1 MTESII
7 KNVRIASYNC
17 NSIRS
22 EIDVI
27 REILTRCDILLCQEI
42 ILPEEEISFVY
53 GIDHNFSCSVVPS
66 RLPNSSV
73 FNGRPV
79 GRYAIFFRKDLNFNL
94 EILATIVLFWCR
106 WR

>member
-1 MTESII
+1 MAESII
-7 KNVRIASYNC
+7 NKVRIVSYNC

-42 ILPEEEISFVY
+42 ILPEEEISFVN
-53 GIDHNFSCSVVPS
+53 GIDHDFSCSVVPS

-73 FNGRPV
+73 FNDRPV
-79 GRYAIFFRKDLNFNL
+79 GGYAIFFQKRPEF
-94 EILATIVLFWCR
+94 
-106 WR
+106 

>member
-1 MTESII
+1 MAESII
-7 KNVRIASYNC
+7 NNVRIVSYNYC

-53 GIDHNFSCSVVPS
+53 GIDYNFSCSVVPS

-73 FNGRPV
+73 FNGLQLV
-79 GRYAIFFRKDLNFNL
+79 GMQFFTEKTS
-94 EILATIVLFWCR
+94 ILI
-106 WR
+106 